1 VRILLI
7 DDDALV
13 LGAITNVLEF
23 DGHEVVTARG
33 GQAGIDAFETSL
45 DGSPPFDVVIT
56 DLGMPRVD
64 GYLVASTIK
73 KDSPKTPIILLTGA
87 GEAPFGSNHA
97 GVDLVVGKP
106 IRARELRDVLAKY
119 APTPGRN

>member
-23 DGHEVVTARG
+23 DGHEVVAARG
-33 GQAGIDAFETSL
+33 GQAGIDTFESSL
-45 DGSPPFDVVIT
+45 DGANPFDVVIT

-87 GEAPFGSNHA
+87 GEGPLGSNHA

-106 IRARELRDVLAKY
+106 IRARELRDVLARY
-119 APTPGRN
+119 APTRGRS